1 MNPYNLDFSGK
12 NVLVTGASRGIGRAT
27 AQMFARHGARVI
39 VHFHSNRK
47 AAEETLKLLGSDQHL
62 LLSADLRDP
71 AAAARL
77 VESSVAAVGAIDVL
91 VNNAGV
97 FEEHRVLEVDYES
110 WQDSWKRTINA
121 NLIGPANLI
130 HQVVP
135 NMRKQGGGRIVNVS
149 SRGAFR
155 GEPSAPAYGASKA
168 GLNAMGQSLA
178 KALGGDGIYVIT
190 VAPGWVDTDMAA
202 RELESPSGDEV
213 RRQSPLGRVAKPEE
227 IAWTILLLAAPGS
240 EFMTGCIVD
249 ANGASYLR
257 S

>member
-1 MNPYNLDFSGK
+1 MNQYNLDFSEK
-12 NVLVTGASRGIGRAT
+12 NVLITGASRGIGRAT

-47 AAEETLKLLGSDQHL
+47 AAEETLKLLGSDQHV

-71 AAAARL
+71 AAVSRL
-77 VESSVAAVGAIDVL
+77 VESSVAAVGAIDIL

-97 FEEHRVLEVDYES
+97 YEEHPVTEATYES
-110 WQDSWKRTINA
+110 WQASWTRVLGT

-135 NMRKQGGGRIVNVS
+135 HMRKRGGGRIVNVS

-155 GEPSAPAYGASKA
+155 GEPRGPAYGASKA

-178 KALGGDGIYVIT
+178 RALGGEGIYVFT

-202 RELESPSGDEV
+202 RELEGPEGETI
-213 RRQSPLGRVAKPEE
+213 RQQSPLGRVARPEE

-249 ANGASYLR
+249 VNGASYLR
-257 S
+257 T

>member
-27 AQMFARHGARVI
+27 AQMFARHCARVI

-62 LLSADLRDP
+62 LFSADLRDP
-71 AAAARL
+71 NETARL
-77 VESSVAAVGAIDVL
+77 VESSVAAVGTIDIL

-97 FEEHRVLEVDYES
+97 FEEHRVMEVDYES
-110 WQDSWKRTINA
+110 WQASWKRTIDA

-135 NMRKQGGGRIVNVS
+135 HMRKQGGGRIVNVS

-155 GEPSAPAYGASKA
+155 GEPNAPAYGASKA

-178 KALGGDGIYVIT
+178 KALGREGIYVFT

-202 RELESPSGDEV
+202 SELESPSGDEV
-213 RRQSPLGRVAKPEE
+213 RQQSPLGRVAKPEE

>member
-1 MNPYNLDFSGK
+1 MNQYNLDFSGK

-39 VHFHSNRK
+39 VHFNSNRK
-47 AAEETLKLLGSDQHL
+47 AADETLKLLGSDQHV
-62 LLSADLRDP
+62 LLSADLCDP
-71 AAAARL
+71 DETARL

-97 FEEHRVLEVDYES
+97 FEEHRIMEVDYES
-110 WQDSWKRTINA
+110 WQASWTRTLDA
-121 NLIGPANLI
+121 NLMGPANLI

-135 NMRKQGGGRIVNVS
+135 HMRKKGGGRIVNVS

-178 KALGGDGIYVIT
+178 KALGGEGIYVFT

-202 RELESPSGDEV
+202 RELESPLGETI
-213 RRQSPLGRVAKPEE
+213 REQSPLGRVARPEE
-227 IAWTILLLAAPGS
+227 IAWTVLLLAAPGS

-249 ANGASYLR
+249 VNGASYLR